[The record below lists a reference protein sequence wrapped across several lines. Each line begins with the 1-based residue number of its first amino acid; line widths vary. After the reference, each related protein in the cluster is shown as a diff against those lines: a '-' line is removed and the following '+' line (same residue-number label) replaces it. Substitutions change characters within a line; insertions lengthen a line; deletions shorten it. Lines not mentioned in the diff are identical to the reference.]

1 MLRLADRF
9 TVAHTTSV
17 LWKKRRPGGSSE
29 VLVTQKLR
37 ARSVCRHTKRNRAD
51 RLVEKRRSRRRRRLA
66 NMLKQQQKQN
76 AASHVKRPMN
86 AFMVWSKMERKKIMQ
101 QSPEVH
107 NAEISKRL
115 GKRWKSLDKSEKG
128 PFIREAERLRL
139 QHMADH
145 PDYKYRPR
153 KKTKTGEAVGRS
165 GRGASKQSNPQQRQ
179 GCRFALKRD
188 FNDST
193 DEEPAPEPEEDSVRL
208 FYSLKNI
215 TRQASGTLYLASS
228 SSSSSESNSSCCGD
242 DLEPDQQ
249 DPFPL
254 SPAPSEPGNLSLSLV
269 DKDLDLSGTE
279 RGRGSHFEFPDHCTP
294 ELSRMITG
302 DFSDLVFTY

>member
-1 MLRLADRF
+1 
-9 TVAHTTSV
+9 
-17 LWKKRRPGGSSE
+17 
-29 VLVTQKLR
+29 
-37 ARSVCRHTKRNRAD
+37 
-51 RLVEKRRSRRRRRLA
+51 
-66 NMLKQQQKQN
+66 MLKQQQQQQK

-86 AFMVWSKMERKKIMQ
+86 AFMVWSKMERRKIMQ

-153 KKTKTGEAVGRS
+153 KKTKTGEAADKS
-165 GRGASKQSNPQQRQ
+165 GRGASKRSNPQQRQ
-179 GCRFALKRD
+179 RQRPRCRFVLKRD
-188 FNDST
+188 FNDSDD
-193 DEEPAPEPEEDSVRL
+193 DETAAEPEEDSVRL
-208 FYSLKNI
+208 FYSLKNM
-215 TRQASGTLYLASS
+215 TRQATGTLYLASS
-228 SSSSSESNSSCCGD
+228 SSSSSGSNSSCCGD
-242 DLEPDQQ
+242 DLERDQQ
-249 DPFPL
+249 DPFPT

-302 DFSDLVFTY
+302 DFSDLLFTY